1 MPAETPVR
9 EPSRWRRYHLLA
21 LLPVLGMLGGL
32 PFANRVH
39 PMVLGLPFLM
49 AWLVGWVVATA
60 GIMAFILR
68 LDRLNGIATDQVQG
82 QGGVQGHGHGG
93 VQRQGGVRSDEDVR

>member
-1 MPAETPVR
+1 MPSDTPVG

-39 PMVLGLPFLM
+39 PLVFGVPFLM

-68 LDRLNGIATDQVQG
+68 LDRLNGIATDEVQG
-82 QGGVQGHGHGG
+82 QGAGRGAEGG
-93 VQRQGGVRSDEDVR
+93 TGDGK

>member
-1 MPAETPVR
+1 MG

-49 AWLVGWVVATA
+49 AWLVAWVVATA

-68 LDRLNGIATDQVQG
+68 LDRLNGIATNEGKGKGAECGPGKEAGDS
-82 QGGVQGHGHGG
+82 
-93 VQRQGGVRSDEDVR
+93 R